1 MSFRNEIIWAAM
13 LNEIGGIVSDSSIS
27 IRTKLALRGIYAIRV
42 YLRLYTTPM
51 KDIAFLLVDHCI
63 PSSLV
68 APLEMLKLANTRS
81 EKPLFNLH
89 IIGKEKGKIQ
99 LDDYVFVDCQ
109 KTFDEVGKM
118 DLVVIPAIKMHALSN
133 AKELNQEYV
142 PWLRNMH
149 NHNNCEIASICVG
162 AFLLASTGLL
172 NGRRCSTHWAATDL
186 FRQMFP
192 EVELVPQYTITDY
205 QGLYT
210 SGGAF
215 SFQNIMLYIL
225 EKYYGKDL
233 AVWLSKMLLADMNK
247 PSQLPFA
254 IFNGSHH
261 HNDETILKAQEK
273 IEENYDSIQ
282 NISDLANA
290 LKIPHRTF
298 VRRFKK
304 ATQNTPIEYLQ
315 KVKIEASKKALEG
328 TNQTV
333 NEIMY
338 EVGYND
344 VKSFRSLFKRH
355 TGLSPQQYR
364 KKFSI
369 EVLN

>member
-1 MSFRNEIIWAAM
+1 MKN
-13 LNEIGGIVSDSSIS
+13 IG
-27 IRTKLALRGIYAIRV
+27 
-42 YLRLYTTPM
+42 
-51 KDIAFLLVDHCI
+51 FLVVDQCI
-63 PSSLV
+63 PSSLIG
-68 APLEMLKLANTRS
+68 PLEMLKLVNSKDR
-81 EKPLFNLH
+81 EPLFKIHL
-89 IIGKEKGKIQ
+89 ISTKKGKVQ

-109 KTFDEVGKM
+109 KTLDEVDGM
-118 DLVVIPAIKMHALSN
+118 DLVVIPAVKMHALAS
-133 AKELNQEYV
+133 ASEINQEYI
-142 PWLRNMH
+142 PWLRRMYSD
-149 NHNNCEIASICVG
+149 NNCEIASICVG

-172 NGRRCSTHWAATDL
+172 NGRRCSTHWAATDM

-192 EVELVPQYTITDY
+192 EVNLVPQYTITDY

-215 SFQNIMLYIL
+215 SFQNIMLYII

-273 IEENYDSIQ
+273 IEENYNSIQ
-282 NISDLANA
+282 NISDLADT

-315 KVKIEASKKALEG
+315 KVKIEATKKALEG